1 MLKNMIVIYD
11 NIHAR
16 VAEWSKAMGL
26 SSITN
31 RFVGSNPTPR
41 ILFSKINGSLAQTG
55 SATGF

>member
-1 MLKNMIVIYD
+1 MIVIYD

-16 VAEWSKAMGL
+16 VAEWSKAIGL
-26 SSITN
+26 SPITN

-41 ILFSKINGSLAQTG
+41 ILFSKIKGSLAQLG